1 MVAASTNSPFGG
13 LTGKSSEHLISY
25 KVIHL
30 HKKLGLQKDGFIT
43 FIVSNAV

>member
-13 LTGKSSEHLISY
+13 LTSKSIEHFISY
-25 KVIHL
+25 EVIHL
-30 HKKLGLQKDGFIT
+30 HKKLGLQKDSFIT